1 MKFKR
6 TMVSLFMMVVVV
18 MMCGMTAQAQTKSPW
33 VTQQENA
40 HEIAESARAMGLP
53 ETDPII
59 VRAKQLWDEAKV
71 QLCNDQEIIATLVF
85 NESKYCTDEHQL
97 LVACVPINR
106 VNNGYGGGKTI
117 YEIVCQPRQY
127 LPAYAT
133 PNSYYWNLARADQ
146 AEYKRCMESARKA
159 LYGENDC
166 PENIIFQA
174 NFTQGTGTYKKI
186 YVPSIG
192 TWTYFCY

>member
-6 TMVSLFMMVVVV
+6 TMVSLFMMVMVV
-18 MMCGMTAQAQTKSPW
+18 MVCSITAQAQTKSPW

-59 VRAKQLWDEAKV
+59 VRTKQLWDQAQA
-71 QLCNDQEIIATLVF
+71 QLDIDKEILTTLIF

-97 LVACVPINR
+97 LVGCVAVNR
-106 VNNGYGGGKTI
+106 CNRYQQLLYDV
-117 YEIVCQPRQY
+117 VVAPRQY

-133 PNSYYWNLARADQ
+133 PGSYYWDLARKDKS
-146 AEYKRCMESARKA
+146 EYIRCVEAARKA

-166 PENIIFQA
+166 PDNVLFQA
-174 NFTQGTGTYKKI
+174 NFTQGTDTYKKI

-192 TWTYFCY
+192 TWTYFCYG